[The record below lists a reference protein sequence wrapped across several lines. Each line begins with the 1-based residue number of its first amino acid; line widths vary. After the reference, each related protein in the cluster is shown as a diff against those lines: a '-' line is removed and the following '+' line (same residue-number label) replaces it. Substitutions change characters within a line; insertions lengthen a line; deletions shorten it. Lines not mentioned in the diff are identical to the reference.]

1 LGRVFAQEVLEQ
13 CQEQGIDSHFE
24 MVILAADRARRVRK
38 LKSSDRILPDEEYMQ
53 GSTAVTALRE
63 IESGKLDMNEVKE
76 EYLKSLSTVPADDQS
91 IEEEDKD

>member
-1 LGRVFAQEVLEQ
+1 
-13 CQEQGIDSHFE
+13 
-24 MVILAADRARRVRK
+24 
-38 LKSSDRILPDEEYMQ
+38 MQ

-63 IESGKLDMNEVKE
+63 IESGKLDMIEVNE